1 MQHHT
6 IVMTGASRG
15 IGNHAAVQMLRQAPD
30 LHLPVTARGSGED
43 LAAQLVRDSGNP
55 NVSWVTCEL
64 SSLSS
69 IRSAAAEI
77 GRRLET
83 GALPPLTG
91 FVGNAG
97 VQMASANRTT
107 PDDLETTFAVNVLA
121 NHLFLRLLGDRLVQ
135 PARVVITTS
144 DTHFGDF
151 RHNMGMVP
159 APQWRAPR
167 QLARAGSSAATDT
180 VTAGRTTY
188 STSKLAVIHL
198 VHEFSRQLP
207 AGVDIYSWNPGFVPG
222 TGLARDANAVHR
234 FAMRYVMPLMALT
247 PLSVSAK
254 TAGRR
259 LADVVLGDRLADSGA
274 YINLDEP
281 ESSSTESYDPAR
293 ERELWQAAD
302 ELCRLT

>member
-15 IGNHAAVQMLRQAPD
+15 IGNHAAAQMLRRAPD
-30 LHLPVTARGSGED
+30 LHLVITARGSGAE
-43 LAAQLVRDSGNP
+43 LAAQLIRDSGNP
-55 NVSWVTCEL
+55 HVTWVTCEL
-64 SSLSS
+64 SSLASV
-69 IRSAAAEI
+69 RSAAAEI
-77 GRRLET
+77 GRRLDA
-83 GALPPLTG
+83 GVLPPLTG

-97 VQMASANRTT
+97 VQLTSANRAT

-121 NHLFLRLLGDRLVQ
+121 NHLFLRLLGDRFVQ

-144 DTHFGDF
+144 DTHFGDL

-159 APQWRAPR
+159 APRWRAPR
-167 QLARAGSSAATDT
+167 ELARAGSSPATDT
-180 VTAGRTTY
+180 VAAGRTTY

-198 VHEFSRQLP
+198 VHEFSRRLP

-222 TGLARDANAVHR
+222 TGLARDANAGQR
-234 FAMRYVMPLMALT
+234 FAMRYVMPLMVLT

-259 LADVVLGDRLADSGA
+259 LADVVLGDRPTDSGA
-274 YINLDEP
+274 YIDLDRP
-281 ESSSTESYDPAR
+281 ESSSAESYDLAR

-302 ELCRLT
+302 ELCRLP

>member
-15 IGNHAAVQMLRQAPD
+15 IGNHAAVQMLSQAPD
-30 LHLPVTARGSGED
+30 LHLLVTTRGSGED
-43 LAAQLVRDSGNP
+43 LVAQLVRDSGNP
-55 NVSWVTCEL
+55 HVSWVTCEL
-64 SSLSS
+64 SSLAS

-77 GRRLET
+77 ARRLDA
-83 GALPPLTG
+83 GAVPPLSG

-97 VQMASANRTT
+97 VQMTSANRTT
-107 PDDLETTFAVNVLA
+107 PDGLESTFAVNVLA
-121 NHLFLRLLGDRLVQ
+121 NHLFLRLLGDRFVQ

-167 QLARAGSSAATDT
+167 QLAQSGSTPATDT

-188 STSKLAVIHL
+188 ATSKLAVIHL
-198 VHEFSRQLP
+198 VHEFSRRLP

-222 TGLARDANAVHR
+222 TGLARDANAVQR
-234 FAMRYVMPLMALT
+234 FAMKYVMPLMALT

-254 TAGRR
+254 TAGRH
-259 LADVVLGDRLADSGA
+259 LAHVVLGDRLTDSGA
-274 YINLDEP
+274 YINLDTP
-281 ESSSTESYDPAR
+281 ESSSAESYDLAR

-302 ELCRLT
+302 ELCKVA